1 MALIFVVAV
10 NGIAEKTLPLLR
22 PTRQK
27 TLDLQQQQAKAPVG
41 PQQVCCASLPLTLA
55 FACRSLEAESK
66 VGIQDLELPS
76 SRRSSQAIVVDSER
90 PWMRET

>member
-10 NGIAEKTLPLLR
+10 NGIAEKTLRLLR

-27 TLDLQQQQAKAPVG
+27 TLDLQQQAKAPVG